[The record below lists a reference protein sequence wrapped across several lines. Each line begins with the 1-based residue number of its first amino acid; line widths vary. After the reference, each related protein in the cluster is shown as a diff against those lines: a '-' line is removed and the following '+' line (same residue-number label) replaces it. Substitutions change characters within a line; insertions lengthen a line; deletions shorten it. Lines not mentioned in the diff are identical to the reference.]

1 MKEQNDRYFQFFKV
15 DDNLTELYIYGDIRK
30 PSLIERWL
38 EINDDTRVD
47 AYSFKDALNEVNTPN
62 LLVRINSMGGSVS
75 ESLAI
80 YSLLSDFKGHLI
92 TQVDGFAC
100 SAASVIFMAG
110 QERIITENGLLM
122 IHNAWIDDACGDSN
136 ELRKVADD
144 LESVTK
150 PSINIYVNKTGLSE
164 EEIKSMM
171 DKETWMDY
179 KSAFEKGFATSIQ
192 KNNTIQQS
200 IKDINS
206 YLRNLVIKNQELTAK
221 LEKFGKENNNQ
232 KSKGDSW
239 ESFFNL

>member
-1 MKEQNDRYFQFFKV
+1 MKEQNDRYFQFVKV

-38 EINDDTRVD
+38 EIEDDTRVD

-75 ESLAI
+75 EGLAI
-80 YSLLSDFKGHLI
+80 YGLLSDFNGHLI

-100 SAASVIFMAG
+100 SAASVIFMSG
-110 QERIITENGLLM
+110 QERIMPENGLLM
-122 IHNAWIDDACGDSN
+122 IHNAWTDACGDPN
-136 ELRKVADD
+136 ELRKAADD
-144 LESVTK
+144 LEIITK
-150 PSINIYVNKTGLSE
+150 PSVNIYVNKTGLPE
-164 EEIKSMM
+164 EEIKNMM

-192 KNNTIQQS
+192 KNDTIQQS

-206 YLRNLVIKNQELTAK
+206 YIRNLVIKNQELTTK
-221 LEKFGKENNNQ
+221 LEKFEIENNNA
-232 KSKGDSW
+232 KIKEDSW

>member
-1 MKEQNDRYFQFFKV
+1 MKEQNDRYFQFVKV

-38 EINDDTRVD
+38 EIEDDTRVD

-75 ESLAI
+75 EGLAI
-80 YSLLSDFKGHLI
+80 YGLLSDFNGHLI

-110 QERIITENGLLM
+110 QERIMPENGLLM
-122 IHNAWIDDACGDSN
+122 IHNAWTDACGDPN
-136 ELRKVADD
+136 ELRKAADD
-144 LESVTK
+144 LEIITK
-150 PSINIYVNKTGLSE
+150 PSVNIYVNKTGLSE

-192 KNNTIQQS
+192 KNDTIQQS

-206 YLRNLVIKNQELTAK
+206 YIRNLVIKNQELTTK
-221 LEKFGKENNNQ
+221 LEEFEKENNNA
-232 KSKGDSW
+232 KIKEDSW

>member
-1 MKEQNDRYFQFFKV
+1 MKEQNDRYFQFVKV

-38 EINDDTRVD
+38 KIEDDTIVD

-75 ESLAI
+75 EGLAI
-80 YSLLSDFKGHLI
+80 YGLLSDFNGHLI

-110 QERIITENGLLM
+110 QERIMPENGLLM
-122 IHNAWIDDACGDSN
+122 IHNAWTDACGDPN
-136 ELRKVADD
+136 ELRKAADD
-144 LESVTK
+144 LEIITK
-150 PSINIYVNKTGLSE
+150 PSVNIYVNKTGLSE

-192 KNNTIQQS
+192 KNDTIQQS

-206 YLRNLVIKNQELTAK
+206 YIRNLVIKNQELTTK
-221 LEKFGKENNNQ
+221 LEEFKKENNNA
-232 KSKGDSW
+232 KIKEDSW

>member
-1 MKEQNDRYFQFFKV
+1 MKEQNDRYFQFVKV

-38 EINDDTRVD
+38 EIEDDTRVD

-75 ESLAI
+75 EGLAI
-80 YSLLSDFKGHLI
+80 YGLLSDFNGHLI

-110 QERIITENGLLM
+110 QERIMPENGLLM
-122 IHNAWIDDACGDSN
+122 IHNAWTDACGDPN
-136 ELRKVADD
+136 ELRKAADD
-144 LESVTK
+144 LEIITK
-150 PSINIYVNKTGLSE
+150 PSVNIYVNKTGLSE

-192 KNNTIQQS
+192 KNDTIQQS

-206 YLRNLVIKNQELTAK
+206 YIRNLVIKNQEFTTK
-221 LEKFGKENNNQ
+221 LEEFEKENNNA
-232 KSKGDSW
+232 KIKEDSW

>member
-1 MKEQNDRYFQFFKV
+1 MKEQNDRYFQFVKV

-38 EINDDTRVD
+38 EIDDDTRVD

-75 ESLAI
+75 EGLAI
-80 YSLLSDFKGHLI
+80 YGLLSDFNGHLI

-100 SAASVIFMAG
+100 SAASVIFMSG
-110 QERIITENGLLM
+110 QERIMPENGLLM
-122 IHNAWIDDACGDSN
+122 IHNAWTDACGDPN
-136 ELRKVADD
+136 ELRKAADD
-144 LESVTK
+144 LEIITK
-150 PSINIYVNKTGLSE
+150 PSVNIYVNKTGLSE
-164 EEIKSMM
+164 EEIKNMM

-192 KNNTIQQS
+192 KNDTIQQS

-206 YLRNLVIKNQELTAK
+206 YIRNLVIKNQELTTK
-221 LEKFGKENNNQ
+221 LEKFEKENNNA
-232 KSKGDSW
+232 KIKEDSW

>member
-1 MKEQNDRYFQFFKV
+1 MKEQNDRYFQFVKV

-38 EINDDTRVD
+38 EIEDDTRVD

-75 ESLAI
+75 EGLAI
-80 YSLLSDFKGHLI
+80 YGLLSDFNGHLI

-100 SAASVIFMAG
+100 SAASVIFMSG
-110 QERIITENGLLM
+110 QERIMPENGLLM
-122 IHNAWIDDACGDSN
+122 IHNAWTDACGDPN
-136 ELRKVADD
+136 ELRKAADD
-144 LESVTK
+144 LEIITK
-150 PSINIYVNKTGLSE
+150 PSVNIYVNKTGLSE
-164 EEIKSMM
+164 EEIKNMM

-192 KNNTIQQS
+192 KNDTIQQS

-206 YLRNLVIKNQELTAK
+206 YIRNLVIKNQELTTK
-221 LEKFGKENNNQ
+221 LEEFEKENKNA
-232 KSKGDSW
+232 KIKEDSW

>member
-1 MKEQNDRYFQFFKV
+1 MKEQNDRYFQFVKV

-38 EINDDTRVD
+38 KIEDDSRVD

-75 ESLAI
+75 EGLAI
-80 YSLLSDFKGHLI
+80 YGLLSDFNGHLI

-100 SAASVIFMAG
+100 SAASVIFMSG
-110 QERIITENGLLM
+110 QERIMPENGLLM
-122 IHNAWIDDACGDSN
+122 IHNAWTDACGDPN
-136 ELRKVADD
+136 ELRKAADD
-144 LESVTK
+144 LEIITK
-150 PSINIYVNKTGLSE
+150 PSVNIYVNKTGLSE
-164 EEIKSMM
+164 EEIKNMM

-192 KNNTIQQS
+192 KNDTIQQS

-206 YLRNLVIKNQELTAK
+206 YLRNLVIKNQELTTK
-221 LEKFGKENNNQ
+221 LEEFEKENNNA
-232 KSKGDSW
+232 KIKEDSW
-239 ESFFNL
+239 ESFLNL

>member
-1 MKEQNDRYFQFFKV
+1 MKEQNDRYFQFVKV

-38 EINDDTRVD
+38 KIEDDSRVD

-75 ESLAI
+75 EGLAI
-80 YSLLSDFKGHLI
+80 YGLLSDFNGHLI

-100 SAASVIFMAG
+100 SAASVIFMSG
-110 QERIITENGLLM
+110 QERIMPENGLLM
-122 IHNAWIDDACGDSN
+122 IHNAWTDACGDPN
-136 ELRKVADD
+136 ELRKAADD
-144 LESVTK
+144 LEIITK
-150 PSINIYVNKTGLSE
+150 PSVNIYVNKTGLSE
-164 EEIKSMM
+164 EEIKNMM

-192 KNNTIQQS
+192 KNDTIQQS

-206 YLRNLVIKNQELTAK
+206 YIRNLVIKNQELTTK
-221 LEKFGKENNNQ
+221 LEEFEKENNNA
-232 KSKGDSW
+232 KIKEDSW
-239 ESFFNL
+239 ESFLNL

>member
-1 MKEQNDRYFQFFKV
+1 MKEQNDRYFQFVKV

-38 EINDDTRVD
+38 EIEDDTRVD

-75 ESLAI
+75 EGLAI
-80 YSLLSDFKGHLI
+80 YGLLSDFNGHLI

-110 QERIITENGLLM
+110 QERIMPENGLLM
-122 IHNAWIDDACGDSN
+122 IHNAWTDACGDPN
-136 ELRKVADD
+136 ELRKAADD
-144 LESVTK
+144 LEIITK
-150 PSINIYVNKTGLSE
+150 PSVNIYVNKTGLSE

-192 KNNTIQQS
+192 KNDTIQQS

-206 YLRNLVIKNQELTAK
+206 YIRNLVIKNQELTTK
-221 LEKFGKENNNQ
+221 LEEFEKENNNA
-232 KSKGDSW
+232 KIKGDSW

>member
-1 MKEQNDRYFQFFKV
+1 MKEQNDRYFQFVKV

-38 EINDDTRVD
+38 EIEDDSRVD

-75 ESLAI
+75 EGLAI
-80 YSLLSDFKGHLI
+80 YGLLSDFNGHLI

-100 SAASVIFMAG
+100 SAASVIFMSG
-110 QERIITENGLLM
+110 QERIMPENGLLM
-122 IHNAWIDDACGDSN
+122 IHNAWTDACGDPN
-136 ELRKVADD
+136 ELRKAADD
-144 LESVTK
+144 LEIITK
-150 PSINIYVNKTGLSE
+150 PSVNIYVNKTGLSE
-164 EEIKSMM
+164 EEIKNMM

-192 KNNTIQQS
+192 KNDTIQQS

-206 YLRNLVIKNQELTAK
+206 YIRNLVIKNQELTTK
-221 LEKFGKENNNQ
+221 LEEFEKENNNA
-232 KSKGDSW
+232 KIKEDSW
-239 ESFFNL
+239 ESFLNL

>member
-1 MKEQNDRYFQFFKV
+1 MKEQNDRYFQFVKV

-38 EINDDTRVD
+38 EIEDDTRVD

-75 ESLAI
+75 EGLAI
-80 YSLLSDFKGHLI
+80 YGLLSDFNGHLI

-100 SAASVIFMAG
+100 SAASVIFMSG
-110 QERIITENGLLM
+110 QERIMPENGLLM
-122 IHNAWIDDACGDSN
+122 IHNAWTDACGDPN
-136 ELRKVADD
+136 ELRKAADD
-144 LESVTK
+144 LEIITK
-150 PSINIYVNKTGLSE
+150 PSVNIYVNKTGLSE
-164 EEIKSMM
+164 EEIKNMM

-192 KNNTIQQS
+192 KNDTIQQS

-206 YLRNLVIKNQELTAK
+206 YIRNLVIKNQELTTK
-221 LEKFGKENNNQ
+221 LEEFEKENNNA
-232 KSKGDSW
+232 KIKEDSW

>member
-164 EEIKSMM
+164 EEVKSMM

-221 LEKFGKENNNQ
+221 LEKFGKENNNP
-232 KSKGDSW
+232 KNKGDSW

>member
-1 MKEQNDRYFQFFKV
+1 MKEQNDRYFQFVKV

-38 EINDDTRVD
+38 EIEDDTRVD

-75 ESLAI
+75 EGLAI
-80 YSLLSDFKGHLI
+80 YGLLSDFNGHLI

-100 SAASVIFMAG
+100 SAASVIFMSG
-110 QERIITENGLLM
+110 QERIMPENGLLM
-122 IHNAWIDDACGDSN
+122 IHNAWTDACGDPN
-136 ELRKVADD
+136 ELRKAADD
-144 LESVTK
+144 LEIITK
-150 PSINIYVNKTGLSE
+150 PSVNIYVNKTGLSE
-164 EEIKSMM
+164 EEIKNMM

-192 KNNTIQQS
+192 KNDTIQQS

-206 YLRNLVIKNQELTAK
+206 YIRNLVIKNQELTTK
-221 LEKFGKENNNQ
+221 LEKFEKENNNA
-232 KSKGDSW
+232 KIKEDSW

>member
-1 MKEQNDRYFQFFKV
+1 MKEQNDRYFQFVKV

-38 EINDDTRVD
+38 EIKDDSRVD

-75 ESLAI
+75 EGLAI
-80 YSLLSDFKGHLI
+80 YGLLSDFNGHLI

-110 QERIITENGLLM
+110 QERIMPENGLLM
-122 IHNAWIDDACGDSN
+122 IHNAWTDACGDPN
-136 ELRKVADD
+136 ELRKAAED
-144 LESVTK
+144 LEIITK
-150 PSINIYVNKTGLSE
+150 PSVNIYVNKTGLSE

-192 KNNTIQQS
+192 KNDTIQQS

-206 YLRNLVIKNQELTAK
+206 YIRNLVIKNQELTTK
-221 LEKFGKENNNQ
+221 LEEFEKENNHA
-232 KSKGDSW
+232 KIKEDSW

>member
-1 MKEQNDRYFQFFKV
+1 MKEQNDRYFQFVKV

-38 EINDDTRVD
+38 KIEDDSRVD

-75 ESLAI
+75 EGLAI
-80 YSLLSDFKGHLI
+80 YGLLSDFNGHLI

-100 SAASVIFMAG
+100 SAASVIFMSG
-110 QERIITENGLLM
+110 QERIMPENGLLM
-122 IHNAWIDDACGDSN
+122 IHNAWTDACGNPN
-136 ELRKVADD
+136 ELRKAADD
-144 LESVTK
+144 LEIITK
-150 PSINIYVNKTGLSE
+150 PSVNIYVNKTGLSE
-164 EEIKSMM
+164 EEIKNMM

-192 KNNTIQQS
+192 KNDTIQQS

-206 YLRNLVIKNQELTAK
+206 YIRNLVIKNQELTTK
-221 LEKFGKENNNQ
+221 LEEFEKENNNA
-232 KSKGDSW
+232 KIKEDSW

>member
-1 MKEQNDRYFQFFKV
+1 MKEQNDRYFQFVKV

-38 EINDDTRVD
+38 EIEDDGRVD

-75 ESLAI
+75 EGLAI
-80 YSLLSDFKGHLI
+80 YGLLSDFNGHLI

-110 QERIITENGLLM
+110 QERIMPENGLLM
-122 IHNAWIDDACGDSN
+122 IHNAWTDACGDPN
-136 ELRKVADD
+136 ELRKAADD
-144 LESVTK
+144 LEIITK
-150 PSINIYVNKTGLSE
+150 PSVNIYVNKTGLSE

-192 KNNTIQQS
+192 KNDTIQQS

-206 YLRNLVIKNQELTAK
+206 YIRNLVIKNQELTTK
-221 LEKFGKENNNQ
+221 LEEFEKENNNA
-232 KSKGDSW
+232 KIKEDSW

>member
-1 MKEQNDRYFQFFKV
+1 MKEQNDRYFQFVKV

-38 EINDDTRVD
+38 EIEDDSRVD

-75 ESLAI
+75 EGLAI
-80 YSLLSDFKGHLI
+80 YGLLSDFNGHLI

-110 QERIITENGLLM
+110 QERIMPENGLLM
-122 IHNAWIDDACGDSN
+122 IHNAWTDACGDPN
-136 ELRKVADD
+136 ELRKAADD
-144 LESVTK
+144 LEIITK
-150 PSINIYVNKTGLSE
+150 PSVNIYVNKTGLSE

-192 KNNTIQQS
+192 KNDTIQQS

-206 YLRNLVIKNQELTAK
+206 YIRNLVIKNQELTTK
-221 LEKFGKENNNQ
+221 LEEFEKENNNA
-232 KSKGDSW
+232 KIKEDSW

>member
-1 MKEQNDRYFQFFKV
+1 MKEQNDRYFQFVKV

-38 EINDDTRVD
+38 KIEDDTRVD

-75 ESLAI
+75 EGLAI
-80 YSLLSDFKGHLI
+80 YGLLSDFNGHLI

-110 QERIITENGLLM
+110 QERIMPENGLLM
-122 IHNAWIDDACGDSN
+122 IHNAWTDACGDPN
-136 ELRKVADD
+136 ELRKAADD
-144 LESVTK
+144 LEIITK
-150 PSINIYVNKTGLSE
+150 PSVNIYVNKTGLSE

-192 KNNTIQQS
+192 KNDTIQQS

-206 YLRNLVIKNQELTAK
+206 YIRNLVIKNQELTTK
-221 LEKFGKENNNQ
+221 LEEFEKENNNA
-232 KSKGDSW
+232 KIKEDSW

>member
-1 MKEQNDRYFQFFKV
+1 MKEQNDRYFQFVKV

-38 EINDDTRVD
+38 EIEDDSRVD

-75 ESLAI
+75 EGLAI
-80 YSLLSDFKGHLI
+80 YGLLSDFNGHLI

-100 SAASVIFMAG
+100 SAASVIFMSG
-110 QERIITENGLLM
+110 QERIMPENGLLM
-122 IHNAWIDDACGDSN
+122 IHNAWTDACGDPN
-136 ELRKVADD
+136 ELRKAADD
-144 LESVTK
+144 LEIITK
-150 PSINIYVNKTGLSE
+150 PSVNIYVNKTGLSE
-164 EEIKSMM
+164 EEIKNMM

-192 KNNTIQQS
+192 KNDTIQQS

-206 YLRNLVIKNQELTAK
+206 YIRNLVIKNQELTTK
-221 LEKFGKENNNQ
+221 LEKFEKENNNA
-232 KSKGDSW
+232 KIKEDSW

>member
-1 MKEQNDRYFQFFKV
+1 MKEQNDRYFQFVKV

-38 EINDDTRVD
+38 KIEDDSRVD

-75 ESLAI
+75 EGLAI
-80 YSLLSDFKGHLI
+80 YGLLSDFDGHLI

-100 SAASVIFMAG
+100 SAASVIFMSG
-110 QERIITENGLLM
+110 QERIMPENGLLM
-122 IHNAWIDDACGDSN
+122 IHNAWTDACGDPN
-136 ELRKVADD
+136 ELRKAADD
-144 LESVTK
+144 LEIITK
-150 PSINIYVNKTGLSE
+150 PSVNIYVNKTGLSE
-164 EEIKSMM
+164 EEIKNMM

-192 KNNTIQQS
+192 KNDTIQQS

-206 YLRNLVIKNQELTAK
+206 YIRNLVIKNQELTTK
-221 LEKFGKENNNQ
+221 LEEFEKENNNA
-232 KSKGDSW
+232 KIKEDSW

>member
-1 MKEQNDRYFQFFKV
+1 MKEQNDRYFQFVKV

-38 EINDDTRVD
+38 EIEDDTRVD

-75 ESLAI
+75 EGLAI
-80 YSLLSDFKGHLI
+80 YGLLSDFNGHLI

-100 SAASVIFMAG
+100 SAASVIFMSG
-110 QERIITENGLLM
+110 QERIMPENGLLM
-122 IHNAWIDDACGDSN
+122 IHNAWTDACGDPN
-136 ELRKVADD
+136 ELRKAADD
-144 LESVTK
+144 LEIITK
-150 PSINIYVNKTGLSE
+150 PSVNIYVNKTGLSE
-164 EEIKSMM
+164 EEIKNMM

-192 KNNTIQQS
+192 KNDTIQQS

-206 YLRNLVIKNQELTAK
+206 YIRNLVIKNQELTTK
-221 LEKFGKENNNQ
+221 LEKFEKENNNA
-232 KSKGDSW
+232 KIKEGSW